1 MYCIYDLKKYLIKY
15 DVWIKETY
23 FTQEKAIGIAAI
35 SGF

>member
-23 FTQEKAIGIAAI
+23 FTQEKVGIAAI